1 MNELESGNHIESADA
16 RNVEIQYGEL
26 WRVYAGHL
34 DSALAVI
41 GLDHLFNAKQL
52 HELHFDDHAKRRMV
66 VDNQN
71 S

>member
-1 MNELESGNHIESADA
+1 MASSGVCMP
-16 RNVEIQYGEL
+16 R
-26 WRVYAGHL
+26 HL
-34 DSALAVI
+34 DSGLTVI
-41 GLDHLFNAKQL
+41 GLDHVFNAEQL